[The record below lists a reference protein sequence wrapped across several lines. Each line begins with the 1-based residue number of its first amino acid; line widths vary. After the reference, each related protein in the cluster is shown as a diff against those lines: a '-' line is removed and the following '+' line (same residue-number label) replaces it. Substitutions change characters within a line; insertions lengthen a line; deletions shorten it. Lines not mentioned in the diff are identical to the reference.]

1 MKIESPRETDARARL
16 AALIG
21 SGRPVDIVEASL
33 VVASGE
39 YPGLD
44 VDHHRRRI
52 DALGDTAAKR
62 VEGIENPFARLD
74 ALRVYLFEEQGFR
87 GNASEYYDPR
97 NSYLNEVL
105 DRRSGIPLTLSIVT
119 MEVAGRCGFSAR
131 GVGLPGHFVL
141 RLDSGHRSV
150 LIDPFSGGGVI
161 TEDDCRDL
169 VTQATGK
176 PDLFRSELLEGVS
189 TESMLARLLANLK
202 QIYLAREDHVRALG
216 IVEMLRVVRPDDAS
230 ELRDRGFLMARLG
243 HPGTALEDL
252 EAYLELAP
260 AAADAAAVRSRLG
273 WLRRRV
279 TEVN

>member
-1 MKIESPRETDARARL
+1 LKIESPREADARARL
-16 AALIG
+16 AALVS
-21 SGRPVDIVEASL
+21 SGRPMEIVEASL

-44 VDHHRRRI
+44 IDHHRRRI
-52 DALGDTAAKR
+52 DALGDAAAKR
-62 VEGIENPFARLD
+62 VEGIDNPFARLD

-87 GNASEYYDPR
+87 GNVSDYYDPR

-105 DRRSGIPLTLSIVT
+105 DRRLGIPLTLSIVT
-119 MEVAGRCGFSAR
+119 MEVAGRCGFDAR

-141 RLDSGHRSV
+141 RLDSGRRSL
-150 LIDPFSGGGVI
+150 LIDPFTGGSVI
-161 TEDDCRDL
+161 TEEDCRDL
-169 VTQATGK
+169 VTRATGK

-189 TESMLARLLANLK
+189 AESMLTRLLGNLK
-202 QIYLAREDHVRALG
+202 QIHLTREDHARALA

-243 HPGTALEDL
+243 HPGTALVDL

-260 AAADAAAVRSRLG
+260 DAADAPAVRTRLA